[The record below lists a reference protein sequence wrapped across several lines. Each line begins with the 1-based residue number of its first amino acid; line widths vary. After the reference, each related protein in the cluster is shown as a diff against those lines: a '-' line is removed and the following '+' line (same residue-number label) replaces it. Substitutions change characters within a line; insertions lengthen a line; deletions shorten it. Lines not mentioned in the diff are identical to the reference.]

1 MVRTTVFLADP
12 NQLVRDGLRRLL
24 EVETYAVV
32 GEAPRLTLSA
42 VLACDADIDLIVFD
56 VDERMAGEFP
66 GIIER
71 IRRRRPHSKFVVLN
85 DDASPVAVTNAA
97 IWGVDG
103 YLSKDISAAAFVMSL
118 KLIALGQQV
127 FPPHAT
133 TVLTRPLPADR
144 PQRGDLDMAAL
155 SARELEVLS
164 ALVRGRSNKA
174 IARELSISATTVKVH
189 LQALLRKIRQTNRT
203 QAAVWAISHGLG
215 ATAPADER
223 VDVPF
228 AAIAAPALASQACES
243 AAATLALPRARK
255 APSPAQLLP

>member
-1 MVRTTVFLADP
+1 MVRTRVFLADP

-24 EVETYAVV
+24 EAEAYAVV
-32 GEAPRLTLSA
+32 GDAPRLTFSA
-42 VLACDADIDLIVFD
+42 VLACDTPIDLVVFN
-56 VDERMAGEFP
+56 VDDRGAGEFP
-66 GIIER
+66 GLIER
-71 IRRRRPHSKFVVLN
+71 IRRRRPRSKFVVLN
-85 DDASPVAVTNAA
+85 DDASPAAVTDAA

-133 TVLTRPLPADR
+133 AGPARPHPGDR
-144 PQRGDLDMAAL
+144 PQRGDHDMAAL

-164 ALVRGRSNKA
+164 ALVRGSSNKA

-189 LQALLRKIRQTNRT
+189 LQALLRKIRQSNRT

-215 ATAPADER
+215 AAPPAEDH
-223 VDVPF
+223 
-228 AAIAAPALASQACES
+228 ATAAPGPAMGFEDRASRGGK
-243 AAATLALPRARK
+243 LALPRLVK
-255 APSPAQLLP
+255 PAPPAAAMP